1 VQNTLLNLPGRSD
14 GSITIIDLKHENVII
29 DTLRNTGYNP
39 NSTVLLPRWN
49 DLAGHS
55 TRRKSPRGEHNE
67 RMEYLRSYLS
77 HEGFIPSVALVL
89 IFVALLRAVRN
100 SMWRIAL
107 LSLPGTIAHEL
118 AHFVVGL
125 LLLAKPRGFSIW
137 PRAQGHSWRLGSVS
151 FGNIGLLNG
160 ALVALAPLLLLPIAW
175 LCVVHVLL
183 PLWNDGQRGWWLL
196 AGYLTA
202 TALFAALPSFQD
214 IKLGGRSLLLYA
226 VLGGL
231 LWWAYTHA

>member
-1 VQNTLLNLPGRSD
+1 M
-14 GSITIIDLKHENVII
+14 
-29 DTLRNTGYNP
+29 
-39 NSTVLLPRWN
+39 
-49 DLAGHS
+49 
-55 TRRKSPRGEHNE
+55 HNE
-67 RMEYLRSYLS
+67 RVEYLRSYLS
-77 HEGFIPSVALVL
+77 HAGFMPSAALVL
-89 IFVALLRAVRN
+89 IFYALLRGVRD

-118 AHFVVGL
+118 AHYVVGA

-137 PRAQGHSWRLGSVS
+137 PTEQGRTWRLGSVS

-160 ALVALAPLLLLPIAW
+160 AFVALAPLVLLPIAW

-183 PLWNDGQRGWWLL
+183 PLWNDSQWGWWLL

-214 IKLGGRSLLLYA
+214 LKLGGRSLLLYA
-226 VLGGL
+226 ALGGL
-231 LWWAYTHA
+231 VWWAYTHA

>member
-1 VQNTLLNLPGRSD
+1 
-14 GSITIIDLKHENVII
+14 
-29 DTLRNTGYNP
+29 
-39 NSTVLLPRWN
+39 
-49 DLAGHS
+49 
-55 TRRKSPRGEHNE
+55 
-67 RMEYLRSYLS
+67 MEYLRSYLF
-77 HEGFIPSVALVL
+77 HAGFIPSVALVL
-89 IFVALLRAVRN
+89 ILVALLRAVRN

-137 PRAQGHSWRLGSVS
+137 PKAQSHSWRLGSVS

-160 ALVALAPLLLLPIAW
+160 AFVALAPLLLLPIAW
-175 LCVVHVLL
+175 LCVVYVLL
-183 PLWNDGQRGWWLL
+183 PLWNDSQWGWWLL
-196 AGYLTA
+196 TGYLTA

-214 IKLGGRSLLLYA
+214 IKLGGRSLLLYG
-226 VLGGL
+226 VLGGF